1 MNNCVI
7 SGRLTKDV
15 DLKYAGGTGL
25 AIARCTV
32 AVQRKFKDK
41 KTGKYESDFINCLAF
56 DKRAEI
62 IAQHFFKGDQVLF
75 SGSWQTGNYQK
86 DDGTKVYTN
95 ELLIENFDF
104 IGNKKDNAA
113 PSQPV
118 NNGGTAYDDDLGEP
132 IDDGYMPF

>member
-7 SGRLTKDV
+7 SGRLTNDV
-15 DLKYAGGTGL
+15 DLKYASGTGL

-32 AVQRKFKDK
+32 AAQRKYKDK

-75 SGSWQTGNYQK
+75 SGSWQTGSYPK

-118 NNGGTAYDDDLGEP
+118 NNGGMTFDDDLGEP
-132 IDDGYMPF
+132 IDDGDMPF

>member
-15 DLKYAGGTGL
+15 DLKYASGTGL

-32 AVQRKFKDK
+32 AVQRKYKDK

-56 DKRAEI
+56 DKRAET

-75 SGSWQTGNYQK
+75 SGSWQTGSYSK

-95 ELLIENFDF
+95 ELLIEGFDF
-104 IGNKKDNAA
+104 IGSKNSN
-113 PSQPV
+113 SVSNQPV
-118 NNGGTAYDDDLGEP
+118 NNGEATYDDDLGEP
-132 IDDGYMPF
+132 IDDGDLPF

>member
-41 KTGKYESDFINCLAF
+41 KTGKYESDFIHCLAF
-56 DKRAEI
+56 DKRAET

-75 SGSWQTGNYQK
+75 SGSWQTGSYQK

-95 ELLIENFDF
+95 ELLIEGFDF
-104 IGNKKDNAA
+104 IGNKNSNSA
-113 PSQPV
+113 SNQPV

-132 IDDGYMPF
+132 IDDGDLPF